1 MVLELDRKKR
11 ILNTYE
17 AMCNI
22 IGINFRDFGFVAPVV
37 FLLSEEYGIQF
48 YNVYEAWDNGLT
60 MEDIIYAVRNL
71 IKKLDACAVIF
82 VQEVRLVEEG
92 VEKRQVVARVEFCGD
107 DGTVSGVETIF
118 ELDTEH
124 REVRSVNR
132 AEISDFMFF
141 GVSEKVDLRGGLN

>member
-1 MVLELDRKKR
+1 MLELDRKKR

-22 IGINFRDFGFVAPVV
+22 IGVNFRDFGFVAPVA

-60 MEDIIYAVRNL
+60 MEDVINAIRNL
-71 IKKLDACAVIF
+71 VKKLDACAVIF
-82 VQEVRLVEEG
+82 MQEVKLVEEG
-92 VEKRQVVARVEFCGD
+92 VEKRQAVARVEFYED
-107 DGTVSGVETIF
+107 DGRASGVETVF

-124 REVRSVNR
+124 REVKSVNR
-132 AEISDFMFF
+132 AEVNDFMFLKI
-141 GVSEKVDLRGGLN
+141 SERATLKGGLN

>member
-48 YNVYEAWDNGLT
+48 YNVYEAWDNGLA

-92 VEKRQVVARVEFCGD
+92 VERRQAVARVEFYED
-107 DGTVSGVETIF
+107 DGRVSGVETVF

-124 REVRSVNR
+124 REVKSVSR
-132 AEISDFMFF
+132 AEVNDFMFLK
-141 GVSEKVDLRGGLN
+141 VSERAASNGGLN